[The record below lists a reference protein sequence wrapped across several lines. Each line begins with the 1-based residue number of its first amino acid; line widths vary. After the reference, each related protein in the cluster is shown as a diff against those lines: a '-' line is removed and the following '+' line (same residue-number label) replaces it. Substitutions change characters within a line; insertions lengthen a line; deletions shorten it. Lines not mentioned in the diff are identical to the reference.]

1 MVDKGLP
8 HQWKDTS
15 VARVWEC
22 VRILSQVDGK
32 RETEWAKVRVEFK
45 PGQKRGNLSYF

>member
-1 MVDKGLP
+1 MQDKELM
-8 HQWKDTS
+8 HQWKDSS

-32 RETEWAKVRVEFK
+32 RETGWAEVRVEFK
-45 PGQKRGNLSYF
+45 PGLKR